1 MRHCKWLCV
10 RRMNNHL
17 ANESSRMMM
26 IETRE
31 SEIAILF
38 LFGRRNRHTYDARAY
53 SNSNR

>member
-17 ANESSRMMM
+17 ANESSRMM